1 MQLEVFTDGGSRG
14 NPGDAG
20 IGGIVFGS
28 NKLVLFEFS
37 AYIGKTTNNVA
48 EYTALLH
55 VLKWLHSFES
65 SESAEPIS
73 TITCYLDSKLVVE
86 QMNRNWKIKDLKMK
100 DLAQQ
105 CWSIVKTMRCQ
116 PTFVHVRREKNK
128 VADALVNQALDAH
141 QL

>member
-20 IGGIVFGS
+20 IGGVVYGS
-28 NKLVLFEFS
+28 NKSVLFEFS
-37 AYIGKTTNNVA
+37 AYIGQTTNNVA
-48 EYTALLH
+48 EYSALLH
-55 VLKWLHSFES
+55 VLKWLSTFENSGS
-65 SESAEPIS
+65 SESLS
-73 TITCYLDSKLVVE
+73 SITCYLDSKLVVE
-86 QMNRNWKIKDLKMK
+86 QMNHNWKIKDQKMK
-100 DLAQQ
+100 ELAQQ
-105 CWSIVKTMRCQ
+105 CWGIVNTLRCE